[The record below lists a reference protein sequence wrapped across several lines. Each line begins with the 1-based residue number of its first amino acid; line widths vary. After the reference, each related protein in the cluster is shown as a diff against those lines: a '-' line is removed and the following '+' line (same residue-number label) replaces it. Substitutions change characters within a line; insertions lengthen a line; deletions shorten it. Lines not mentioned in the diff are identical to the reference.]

1 MADAVIRISASRA
14 GSTPA
19 SITTREAVP
28 LMPHS
33 VTAPTTISVP
43 VSIREAR
50 IAGSLRAVLADSAI
64 LPLVTALLAGALA
77 ARMAG
82 SATRAFAPSK
92 PLWAL
97 GLLLFAAA
105 SAAAAYGT
113 ADGWG
118 SISFRIYYLTGACLC
133 VAVLGAGSAF
143 LALPRTLALII
154 FGMTVSASIGATV
167 TVLIAPV
174 DTSAFATLQGL
185 AAPPNSAIAGHA
197 SIWAIA
203 MNSVGTLLL
212 IAGAV
217 VSLLRRVRIGPNA
230 AILAGVIVI
239 ALAGTLTRFGGQET
253 LYLGQM
259 VGLIVL
265 GAGMEWANR
274 LGYRS
279 GPIPPIAAA

>member
-1 MADAVIRISASRA
+1 
-14 GSTPA
+14 
-19 SITTREAVP
+19 
-28 LMPHS
+28 
-33 VTAPTTISVP
+33 
-43 VSIREAR
+43 
-50 IAGSLRAVLADSAI
+50 VLADSAI
-64 LPLVTALLAGALA
+64 LPLVTALVAGALA

-154 FGMTVSASIGATV
+154 FGMTFSASIGATV

-174 DTSAFATLQGL
+174 DTSAFAALQGL

-259 VGLIVL
+259 VGLIIL
-265 GAGMEWANR
+265 GGGMEWANR
-274 LGYRS
+274 LGYRGES
-279 GPIPPIAAA
+279 IPPIAAV